1 MRMLFHSRSIAA
13 GIMEKG
19 RRRNFWVNLIQNKKF
34 PKKKKEK
41 LIFRRLGKWQTVSA
55 YNNNMQQPLLQ
66 NTDAS
71 SAVAL
76 L

>member
-1 MRMLFHSRSIAA
+1 MLFHSRSIAA
-13 GIMEKG
+13 GIMGKG

-34 PKKKKEK
+34 PKKKKKE
-41 LIFRRLGKWQTVSA
+41 IFRRLGKWQPVSA

-71 SAVAL
+71 SAAAL